1 MIQLLKRVPLFSEL
15 SDDQLDIITSIT
27 SQLEFEPNT
36 VLFERG
42 DPGSAFCIVVK
53 GSVKV
58 YTSNDEGHQKILA
71 VFHPGD
77 SFGEL
82 SLIDGKPRSATVET
96 LEDTILLTVTNESFH
111 LLLRAHYDI
120 AQKVIIQ
127 LCSRLRATNTH
138 VYDLAFLEPS
148 ARIVKNM
155 IRSAKLH
162 GERSEDK
169 LIVHTPFSR
178 EATAGLAG
186 VKLHI
191 LDEVLQ
197 ELQEEGILS
206 IEEHQYSIDL
216 AKLYDSNYI
225 L

>member
-15 SDDQLDIITSIT
+15 SDEQMDIVTSIT

-42 DPGSAFCIVVK
+42 DPGSAFCIVMK

-58 YTSNDEGHQKILA
+58 YTSNEEGHQKILA

-96 LEDTILLTVTNESFH
+96 LEDTVLITITNESFH

-120 AQKVIIQ
+120 AQKVMIQ

-138 VYDLAFLEPS
+138 VYDLTFLEPS
-148 ARIVKNM
+148 ARIIKNM
-155 IRSAKLH
+155 IRNAKLH
-162 GERSEDK
+162 GERLEDK
-169 LIVHTPFSR
+169 LIVRSAFSR

-191 LDEVLQ
+191 LDEVLH
-197 ELQEEGILS
+197 ELQSESILS
-206 IEEHQYSIDL
+206 IASDHYSIDL
-216 AKLYDSNYI
+216 AKLYESPYI